1 LIIDIIVCKYQMQ
14 NVQIINKYEITA
26 VIRVKTNIITN
37 IAESPKGQTLIIL
50 IKYVLTFKSD
60 VVFIMCLTSHWPI
73 NFSIRSG
80 WLVMTTSLTEIKR
93 KNVQI
98 TNNIKY
104 FFILSIKQI
113 KQNWTVLIEIIFII
127 VSQINTITQ

>member
-37 IAESPKGQTLIIL
+37 IAASPKGQTLIIL

-73 NFSIRSG
+73 IFSIRSG
-80 WLVMTTSLTEIKR
+80 WLVMTSLTEIKR

-113 KQNWTVLIEIIFII
+113 KQNWIVLIEIIFII
-127 VSQINTITQ
+127 VCQINTITQ

>member
-1 LIIDIIVCKYQMQ
+1 MQ

-60 VVFIMCLTSHWPI
+60 VVFIMCLTSH
-73 NFSIRSG
+73 
-80 WLVMTTSLTEIKR
+80 
-93 KNVQI
+93 
-98 TNNIKY
+98 
-104 FFILSIKQI
+104 
-113 KQNWTVLIEIIFII
+113 
-127 VSQINTITQ
+127 